1 MHLPALR
8 CMSRSAGQHLP
19 AQPMSG
25 NCIHL
30 TPATFHDLLRHTR
43 LLPLSSTGWQLPPLT
58 LPEDS
63 GRAGPRP
70 PPGGARRVS
79 QDLPEATLSNG
90 HLPEEASGSKAA
102 PPPPPPPPRKA
113 PPAAAPMPGCQ
124 PYSAHCCMSSTHLQP
139 IASSHRLLLHLVLL
153 HFGARRLASFSSD
166 SLLASSGLW
175 RPTKRQ
181 ESVVVLLC
189 PI

>member
-1 MHLPALR
+1 MHLPASR

-19 AQPMSG
+19 AQAVSG
-25 NCIHL
+25 NCLHL

-58 LPEDS
+58 LPEDP

-113 PPAAAPMPGCQ
+113 PPAAPPMPGCQ
-124 PYSAHCCMSSTHLQP
+124 PYSAHCCMSSHLQP
-139 IASSHRLLLHLVLL
+139 FASSHRLLLHLVLL